1 MPNIS
6 GDVEYKLTFN
16 EKELRQLFRI
26 TTVALH
32 GKNPPMLDSTT
43 IDDEKLKELKPVL
56 YSIQD
61 RLEHMINYIDS

>member
-16 EKELRQLFRI
+16 EEELRQLYRI
-26 TTVALH
+26 TTGALY
-32 GKNPPMLDSTT
+32 GKNPPMLNGST
-43 IDDEKLKELKPVL
+43 IDDDALKEQDPVL

-61 RLEHMINYIDS
+61 RLEHMINYIER